1 MSFLY
6 GSILWLILPL
16 IAYAFKSKN
25 RTLTQQIRWIVLAL
39 LVVALAR
46 PILVQSISN
55 EKVESQSLVIALDLS
70 FSMRANDIKP
80 SRAEVSKNS
89 IKSFLDKN
97 KNDQIA
103 LIGFTINP
111 LLLSPPTTDHN
122 LVKIALDGLK
132 SDYILTK
139 GTDLKRLFEKISLFS
154 EQDKRVILF
163 TDGGD
168 EPFDED
174 LVEYLQEQSIK
185 LLAIGVGS
193 KEGSTILKKDGEVL
207 EDSKGNIVVSKLNSS
222 LKRLAV
228 ESGGEYI
235 EYSSNDKTVT
245 AIEQWVKKQNGKDD
259 ITKESRNYF
268 DLAFLPI
275 LLALILF
282 FISSTKYIK
291 YLFLLLALVG
301 INLQA
306 EEILTKEQWGGG
318 AKEELKVESSSTTL
332 FDGYYLSKA
341 YVAYKAGDYKESFQ
355 ILKRIKNRGFEAEL
369 LLAHIYY
376 KREEY
381 KKAKSILKGMRS
393 SNIKVKQQLLYELGN
408 CEAKLAYWE
417 KAKSYYVKA
426 LQLGVDEDALHNLA
440 IVVKQKERDNF
451 KTSAYNPSS
460 ATRSKNNN
468 SSENL
473 EESNEEKS
481 SKSSKSD
488 VGTEG
493 GDGSKKSKQ
502 SVVKVVKSQKSSSSK
517 RVMSSKA
524 YDLINSGYIREEK
537 PW

>member
-46 PILVQSISN
+46 PILVQSISD
-55 EKVESQSLVIALDLS
+55 EKVDSQSLVIALDLS

-80 SRAEVSKNS
+80 SRAEVSKKS
-89 IKSFLDKN
+89 IESFLEKN

-111 LLLSPPTTDHN
+111 LLLSPPTTDHR

-154 EQDKRVILF
+154 DHEKRVILF
-163 TDGGD
+163 SDGGD

-207 EDSKGNIVVSKLNSS
+207 KDSKGNIVVSKLNGS

-235 EYSSNDKTVT
+235 EYSSNDKIVT
-245 AIEQWVKKQNGKDD
+245 AIESWVKKQNGKEEL
-259 ITKESRNYF
+259 TKQGRDYF
-268 DLAFLPI
+268 DLAFFPI
-275 LLALILF
+275 ILAIILF

-291 YLFLLLALVG
+291 YLFLLLALAGV
-301 INLQA
+301 NLQA
-306 EEILTKEQWGGG
+306 
-318 AKEELKVESSSTTL
+318 EELKVESSSTTF

-341 YVAYKAGDYKESFQ
+341 YVAYKAGNYKESFQ
-355 ILKRIKNRGFEAEL
+355 ILKRIKNRAFEAEL

-381 KKAKSILKGMRS
+381 KKAKSVLKRMRS
-393 SNIKVKQQLLYELGN
+393 SNIKIKQQLLYELGN
-408 CEAKLAYWE
+408 CEAKLAYWD

-426 LQLGVDEDALHNLA
+426 LQLGVDEDTLHNLA

-451 KTSAYNPSS
+451 KISAYNPSS
-460 ATRSKNNN
+460 ATPIRNDKSSK
-468 SSENL
+468 NL
-473 EESNEEKS
+473 EESDEEKS

-488 VGTEG
+488 VGTGG